1 MPKTKK
7 LNQTGSF
14 WILCFQNWFS
24 RCIVNL
30 FSKTIFYVF
39 SPKNSLCH
47 LLLIS
52 FKKKIILSFF
62 SKKKKTL
69 TIHQTLLHT
78 QITNFTT
85 QLTNCILTMN
95 KINHNKPSWKIAIVR
110 NGSLSLSLL
119 FFFFFFFFVVC
130 VDENRLSNKIF
141 SGTHHFLKIPKICL

>member
-52 FKKKIILSFF
+52 FKKKNHSLIFLLK
-62 SKKKKTL
+62 KKKKTL

-110 NGSLSLSLL
+110 NGFLSLSL
-119 FFFFFFFFVVC
+119 FFFFFFFGVC
-130 VDENRLSNKIF
+130 GRK
-141 SGTHHFLKIPKICL
+141 